1 MTVPPYKVA
10 FMKPGNAKVLYS
22 RMFDNEQ
29 DAKEAAIKFRAEG
42 YESLVMRNV
51 RQPENSDDV
60 HFYEWRFIPDGASWK
75 YRLGIFITSP
85 KFVIPLTI
93 GLIAF
98 VLLKRNNGLPR
109 VIG

>member
-10 FMKPGNAKVLYS
+10 FMKPGNAKVLFS
-22 RMFDNEQ
+22 KMFDSQ
-29 DAKEAAIKFRAEG
+29 QEAVDYSLQMRADG
-42 YESLVMRNV
+42 YECLIMRNV

-60 HFYEWRFIPDGASWK
+60 HFYEWRLIPDGASWK

-93 GLIAF
+93 GLIALF
-98 VLLKRNNGLPR
+98 S
-109 VIG
+109 